1 MKKQI
6 ISLLLLISLS
16 FQSTYPAFEGVK
28 GSIEKAKKLLNVRK
42 NIRCLRKGDNC
53 TKAKRAQLGAISV
66 LVAALVA
73 AGVVAGGKR
82 ALGETLS
89 PEHKELWDNI
99 KSVTSPKDFEIIKFN
114 EKMASDS
121 SLKDIRFQG
130 FSLIGAFLK
139 GRFEEVIS
147 HPTDIVMD
155 ISGLI
160 KVVDALAEDGVQVT
174 RKDWLLANDLAG
186 KLIRRY
192 PTAIRLYRAVDD
204 LYRAESP

>member
-28 GSIEKAKKLLNVRK
+28 GSIEKAKKLLNVRE

-73 AGVVAGGKR
+73 AGVVAAGKR

-89 PEHKELWDNI
+89 PEHKELWDLMKMVVSERDMPIVVGSAAAKRVRLND
-99 KSVTSPKDFEIIKFN
+99 VRFN
-114 EKMASDS
+114 
-121 SLKDIRFQG
+121 G
-130 FSLIGAFLK
+130 FSLIGAFLQ
-139 GRFEEVIS
+139 GRFQDVIS
-147 HPTDIVMD
+147 YPTSIVMD

-186 KLIRRY
+186 ALIRRY

-204 LYRAESP
+204 LYRGETK